1 MWFRARVAA
10 QLRGPAPAS
19 RYVPGLRPPELVRQ
33 VVTVRTARPWRLR
46 TSGRTRGDPVWREPP
61 GAIRASDCAP
71 PASRSARRRAVPVR
85 LESRA
90 GCRER
95 HATPADSK
103 VRTEPTA
110 VGSDRFVLRP
120 AVVRR

>member
-1 MWFRARVAA
+1 MWLRARMPAR
-10 QLRGPAPAS
+10 LRGLVPAS
-19 RYVPGLRPPELVRQ
+19 RYVPGLRPPELARQ
-33 VVTVRTARPWRLR
+33 VATVRTARPWRLR

-71 PASRSARRRAVPVR
+71 PAGRSARRRAVPVR
-85 LESRA
+85 FESRA

-95 HATPADSK
+95 HATPADSR

-120 AVVRR
+120 AAGRR